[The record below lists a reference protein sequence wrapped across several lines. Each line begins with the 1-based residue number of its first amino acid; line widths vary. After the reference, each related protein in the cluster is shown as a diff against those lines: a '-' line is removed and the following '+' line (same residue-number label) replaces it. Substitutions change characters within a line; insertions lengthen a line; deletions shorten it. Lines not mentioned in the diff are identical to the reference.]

1 MALANIFI
9 AADSGSGNTASKN
22 TGQAMSA
29 KAAGLPNV
37 ILANIGDT
45 IYPQAT
51 AANEP
56 HVAANFWFAGS
67 NFTKANSI
75 ATPGNHDNGA
85 GGTAPDVTAYLDAWT
100 GTMSKVTGVTPYI
113 ASGIPNT
120 DQFIDVQGWRIFLIN
135 SGAIEIAAATPGWPV
150 PHSSSFSAS
159 NARVQWL
166 RSNWAPGLKNIV
178 FTHHLP
184 YSVFGSHNDN
194 PQMDN
199 LWNEM
204 LGVNDGSG
212 PHSCLLVGGHDH
224 NMQIFNPRNASGT
237 FPGITNIV
245 CGGAEGHYT
254 GNPPASNRSQP
265 SWLQFANDTT
275 LGFGLLEIL
284 SATQLRFSIYD
295 QSGALMA
302 NTAALGTSG
311 SAQQTITISGGVTTP
326 TYEYSLD
333 GAAYVPTP
341 SSGTQKSFT
350 LGSLAPGQHR
360 IKIRDTTPGPDAQ
373 FAWVQSPVKPAQPTV
388 DTILDATGNPVASGS
403 HISGD
408 KITITFH

>member
-9 AADSGSGNTASKN
+9 AADSGSGNTASKA
-22 TGQAMSA
+22 TGKAMSNM
-29 KAAGLPNV
+29 AAGKPNV
-37 ILANIGDT
+37 LLANIGDT
-45 IYPQAT
+45 LYPQAQT
-51 AANEP
+51 ANIP
-56 HVAANFWFAGS
+56 HVAANFWFSGS

-85 GGTAPDVTAYLDAWT
+85 GGTAPDNTAYLSAWA
-100 GTMSKVTGVTPYI
+100 GTMSKVDSSVSPYI

-135 SGAIEIAAATPGWPV
+135 SGAIEVANATPGWPV
-150 PHSSSFSAS
+150 PHSSTFAAS

-166 RSNWAPGLKNIV
+166 RSNWAAGLKNIV

-204 LGVNDGSG
+204 IG
-212 PHSCLLVGGHDH
+212 HACLLVGGHDH
-224 NMQIFNPRNASGT
+224 NMQIFTARNASAG
-237 FPGITNIV
+237 FPGIVEVV

-254 GNPPASNRSQP
+254 GSPPAGNRSQV

-275 LGFGLLEIL
+275 LGFGLLEIM
-284 SATQLRFSIYD
+284 SATQLKFSIFD
-295 QSGALMA
+295 QSGSPMQ

-311 SAQQTITISGGVTTP
+311 ASSITINIPGGVTVP
-326 TYEYSLD
+326 TYQYSVD
-333 GAAYVPTP
+333 GGSYVAT
-341 SSGTQKSFT
+341 GNGGQDKTIT
-350 LGSLAPGQHR
+350 LASLAAGPHS
-360 IKIRDTTPGPDAQ
+360 IKIRDSTPGPDAQ
-373 FAWVQSPVKPAQPTV
+373 YAWIQSGTKPAAPVLSGTP
-388 DTILDATGNPVASGS
+388 LDGAGAPVVSGG
-403 HISGD
+403 HTD
-408 KITITFH
+408 QQQITFTFS